1 MRKFSIFTILLFILI
16 LITACAPSVDQTAL
30 DPNGNTETVLPDPE
44 SSPSSENQA
53 EPTGSEAEPTEE
65 TVNGEETGTEESPP
79 RGAAQ
84 QFSTDFSI
92 HAVPYDEILSG
103 GPPKDGI
110 PSIDDPKFI
119 GIEAADEWLQ
129 DVEPIILV
137 EIGESAK
144 AYPLQILTWHEIV
157 NDQVGEV
164 PITVTFC
171 PLCNT
176 AIAFDRRVGGQV
188 LDFGT
193 TGRLRF
199 SNLIMYDRQ
208 TETWWQQGTGEAIVG
223 ELTGAQL
230 SFVPAPLISWESF
243 KENYPDG
250 VVLSRD
256 TGYQRS
262 YGQNP
267 YPGYDDINRSP
278 FLYEGPAI
286 PGELPAVA
294 RILAV
299 NLGGESVAYPY
310 SVLSDVGVVNDFVGE
325 EAIVVFWEPGTSS
338 ALDAANIANG
348 EDVGSAIAF
357 SRKLDDRILTFQV
370 SGERFIDVETNSTW
384 DPTGLAVSG
393 PLAGEQLQKI
403 VAVNYFWFSWAAFKP
418 ETRIYQP

>member
-1 MRKFSIFTILLFILI
+1 MRKFKIITIIMFVLI
-16 LITACAPSVDQTAL
+16 LISACAPSVDQTSL
-30 DPNGNTETVLPDPE
+30 DATGNLETDSTEPE
-44 SSPSSENQA
+44 SSPTSEDQPEPTQSEAVPTEKSSE
-53 EPTGSEAEPTEE
+53 GEAAVTEE
-65 TVNGEETGTEESPP
+65 TPP

-84 QFSTDFSI
+84 EFSTDFSI

-110 PSIDDPKFI
+110 PPIDDPKFI
-119 GIEAADEWLQ
+119 GIDAADEWLE

-137 EIGESAK
+137 KIDESAK

-176 AIAFDRRVGGQV
+176 AIAFDRRVGERV
-188 LDFGT
+188 FDFGT

-223 ELTGAQL
+223 ELTGTQL
-230 SFVPAPLISWESF
+230 SFVPAPLVSWKNF

-250 VVLSRD
+250 AVLSRD
-256 TGYQRS
+256 TGYQRA

-278 FLYEGPAI
+278 FLYDGPTI
-286 PGELPAVA
+286 PGDLPAVA

-299 NLGGESVAYPY
+299 NLDSESVAYPY
-310 SVLSDVGVVNDFVGE
+310 SVLADVGVVNDFVGE

-357 SRKLDDRILTFQV
+357 SRELDGRILTFQV
-370 SGERFIDVETNSTW
+370 SGARFVDAETNSTW
-384 DPTGLAVSG
+384 DLTGLAISG

-418 ETRIYQP
+418 ETRIYYP